1 MALFRCNQSG
11 NVVEFRQ
18 DYDIV
23 EMRRHPEYTEVDTS
37 AVVEVERNDGTR
49 QTLTLKKPMG
59 RPRKEQLL

>member
-11 NVVEFRQ
+11 NVVEFRD
-18 DYDIV
+18 DYDIKT
-23 EMRRHPEYTEVDTS
+23 MKNHPEYTEVDTS
-37 AVVEVERNDGTR
+37 AAIEVVKVDETK

>member
-18 DYDIV
+18 DYDII
-23 EMRRHPEYTEVDTS
+23 EMRRHPQYTEVVTS
-37 AVVEVERNDGTR
+37 AVVEVEKVDGTR

-59 RPRKEQLL
+59 RPPKEQLL

>member
-11 NVVEFRQ
+11 NVVEFTD
-18 DYDIV
+18 DYDIKT
-23 EMRRHPEYTEVDTS
+23 MKNHPEYTEVDTS

>member
-1 MALFRCNQSG
+1 MALFKCNQSG
-11 NVVEFRQ
+11 TVVEFRD
-18 DYDIV
+18 DYDIKT
-23 EMRRHPEYTEVDTS
+23 MKTHPEYTEVDTS

>member
-11 NVVEFRQ
+11 NVVEFRD
-18 DYDIV
+18 DYDIKT
-23 EMRRHPEYTEVDTS
+23 MKKDPEYTEVDTS

>member
-1 MALFRCNQSG
+1 MALFKCNQSG

-18 DYDIV
+18 NYDII
-23 EMRRHPEYTEVDTS
+23 EMRRHPQYTEVDTS
-37 AVVEVERNDGTR
+37 AVVEVEKVDGTR

>member
-11 NVVEFRQ
+11 NVVEFRD
-18 DYDIV
+18 DYDIKT
-23 EMRRHPEYTEVDTS
+23 MKKHPEYTEVDTS

-59 RPRKEQLL
+59 RPRKELLV

>member
-18 DYDIV
+18 DYDII
-23 EMRRHPEYTEVDTS
+23 EMRRHHQYTEVDTS
-37 AVVEVERNDGTR
+37 AVVEVEKVDGTR

>member
-1 MALFRCNQSG
+1 MALFKCTRSG
-11 NVVEFRQ
+11 NVVEFRH
-18 DYDIV
+18 DFDII

-37 AVVEVERNDGTR
+37 AVIEMEKADGTR

>member
-1 MALFRCNQSG
+1 MALFKCTRSG
-11 NVVEFRQ
+11 NVVEFRN
-18 DYDIV
+18 DYDII

-37 AVVEVERNDGTR
+37 AVVEIEKVDGTR

>member
-1 MALFRCNQSG
+1 MALFKCTRSG
-11 NVVEFRQ
+11 NVVEFR
-18 DYDIV
+18 YDFDIA

-37 AVVEVERNDGTR
+37 AVIEVAKADETK

>member
-11 NVVEFRQ
+11 NVVEFRN
-18 DYDIV
+18 DYDII

-37 AVVEVERNDGTR
+37 AVVEVEKVDGTR

>member
-11 NVVEFRQ
+11 NVVEFRD
-18 DYDIV
+18 DYDIKT
-23 EMRRHPEYTEVDTS
+23 MKTHPEYTEVDTS

>member
-1 MALFRCNQSG
+1 MALFKCTRSG
-11 NVVEFRQ
+11 NVVEFRH
-18 DYDIV
+18 DFDIV

-37 AVVEVERNDGTR
+37 AVVEVAKADETR

>member
-1 MALFRCNQSG
+1 MALFKCNQSG
-11 NVVEFRQ
+11 TVVEFRD
-18 DYDIV
+18 DYDIKT
-23 EMRRHPEYTEVDTS
+23 MKNHPEYTEVDTS

>member
-18 DYDIV
+18 DYDII

-37 AVVEVERNDGTR
+37 AVVEVEKVDETR

-59 RPRKEQLL
+59 RPRKEQLV

>member
-11 NVVEFRQ
+11 NVVEFRD
-18 DYDIV
+18 DYDIKT
-23 EMRRHPEYTEVDTS
+23 MKNHPEYTEVDTS

>member
-1 MALFRCNQSG
+1 MALFKCTRSG
-11 NVVEFRQ
+11 NVVEFRH
-18 DYDIV
+18 DFDII

-37 AVVEVERNDGTR
+37 AVVEVAKVDGTR

>member
-1 MALFRCNQSG
+1 MALCRCNQSG

-18 DYDIV
+18 DYDIL

-37 AVVEVERNDGTR
+37 AVVEVEKIDGTR